1 MENPDASDILYMQVA
16 ESFAM
21 PIRRGTLLRG
31 ERMPSVRELARSRGI
46 SVGTV
51 IQAYRI
57 LEDAQL
63 IEARAR
69 SGYYVAAKPSN
80 LAEPEPSNPPASA
93 SAVDVSSLAADV
105 MSLAQDPG
113 HVSLGAAVPPAELF
127 MEERVRRAV
136 SRSVQRNRATLC
148 DYPTGHGDESLRTAI
163 ARHALHFG
171 CQLAPENIV
180 VTNSCLESVSLCLSV
195 VTQPGD
201 VVAVESPTLFAFLE
215 ILENLRLRA
224 LEVPTHPR
232 TGMSLDALEM
242 ALRTQPVKAVLTI
255 PTLSNPLGSCI
266 PVTDRQRMAELASAH
281 DVPLI
286 EDVICND
293 LVSQGELRRA
303 VRSFDQAGH
312 VMLCGS
318 FTKTLAPG
326 LRLGWVDGG
335 RWGQTIVRK
344 KAAVSGRQTAF
355 LERALADLLRQPG
368 IEAGFRQTRAAIAAR
383 MDEARGIIA
392 RHFPDGTR
400 VTDPEGGFI
409 LWVELPSSIDS
420 LELFRKC
427 LAERIVISPGKI
439 FGASESFGHCIRV
452 GLGGRWDDA
461 HREALRRV
469 GELASTML
477 G

>member
-1 MENPDASDILYMQVA
+1 MEDQDSADILYMRVA
-16 ESFAM
+16 ESFAT
-21 PIRRGTLLRG
+21 PIRRGTLRRG

-46 SVGTV
+46 SIGTV

-63 IEARAR
+63 IEARPR
-69 SGYYVAAKPSN
+69 SGYFVAAKPQN
-80 LAEPEPSNPPASA
+80 LAEPGLSNPPGSA
-93 SAVDVSSLAADV
+93 SAVDVSSLAAEV
-105 MSLAQDPG
+105 MSLAHAPG
-113 HVSLGAAVPPAELF
+113 HISLGAAVPPAELF
-127 MEERVRRAV
+127 MEEKVRRAV

-148 DYPTGHGDESLRTAI
+148 EYPTGHGDESLRTAI

-180 VTNSCLESVSLCLSV
+180 VTNSCLESISLCLSV
-195 VTQPGD
+195 VTEPGD
-201 VVAVESPTLFAFLE
+201 VVALESPTLFAFLE

-224 LEVPTHPR
+224 LEIPTHPR
-232 TGMSLDALEM
+232 TGISLDALEM
-242 ALRTQPVKAVLTI
+242 ALRTQPVKAVLAV

-266 PVTDRQRMAELASAH
+266 PVADRQRLAEIGSKH

-293 LVSQGELRRA
+293 LVGQSDLRRA
-303 VRSFDQAGH
+303 VRSFDPTGH

-335 RWGQTIVRK
+335 RWARTIVRK
-344 KAAVSGRQTAF
+344 KASVSGRQTAF

-368 IEAGFRQTRAAIAAR
+368 IEAGFRQTRSAIAAR

-392 RHFPDGTR
+392 RHFPEGTR
-400 VTDPEGGFI
+400 VTDPDGGFI
-409 LWVELPSSIDS
+409 LWVEMPRSVDS
-420 LELFRKC
+420 LELFRRC
-427 LAERIVISPGKI
+427 LAEKIVISPGRI
-439 FGASESFGHCIRV
+439 FSASESFGHCIRI
-452 GLGGRWDDA
+452 GLGGTWDNA
-461 HREALRRV
+461 HRDALRRV
-469 GELASTML
+469 GEMAKTKV
-477 G
+477 